1 MSTVEQYL
9 DAATRANT
17 ERAYAGATRHFEVDW
32 GGHLPATA
40 DQVARYLAAYAGQL
54 AHNTLKHRLAA
65 LAQWHHA
72 HGFADPT
79 RAPVVRKVLK
89 GIQRS
94 EEHTSELQSLMRI
107 SYAVFC
113 LKK

>member
-40 DQVARYLAAYAGQL
+40 DPVARYLAAYAGQL
-54 AHNTLKHRLAA
+54 AHNTPKHRLAA
-65 LAQWHHA
+65 LAQWQPA
-72 HGFADPT
+72 HRLPPPT
-79 RAPVVRKVLK
+79 PAPDARTGPK
-89 GIQRS
+89 GSPPATPQQ
-94 EEHTSELQSLMRI
+94 EHP
-107 SYAVFC
+107 
-113 LKK
+113 